1 MFKATSD
8 ESNGN
13 RPLSA
18 GEISRDA
25 SPSGGRDACHAGG
38 MNAPARMGIPLRP
51 DPDASRE
58 RAVASVARAVLASAR
73 GTFENDRAGAAAR
86 IVRTAWPDD
95 RQALR
100 IVTRA
105 ASAPAQ
111 TGVTGW
117 AAEFAITRIEDAL
130 APFGPLSVGAQLLRR
145 GTVLSFVGIH
155 AIQAPGISTAS
166 GAFTSFVAE
175 GAAVPVRQMVTSS
188 GVTFGPRK
196 LGTIFVL
203 TREMIES
210 SNAERLVQLVMTESL
225 SVALDAALFSNAA
238 GTSTQPPGLLNGITP
253 IAAATGGGI
262 AALNKDISALV
273 SAVSAVSA
281 LELVFVTDPGTATR
295 IKMSV
300 FDFPFDVL
308 ASNAVTAGTVI
319 CIGLN
324 GLVSA
329 GEPSPRIDA
338 SRDVEISLDTQPPT
352 DIAGGG
358 GTAVKSMFQ
367 TDEIAIR
374 FVAEMAWALRT
385 PAAIAFVA
393 SVTW

>member
-1 MFKATSD
+1 M
-8 ESNGN
+8 
-13 RPLSA
+13 LM
-18 GEISRDA
+18 
-25 SPSGGRDACHAGG
+25 G
-38 MNAPARMGIPLRP
+38 MNTRPQGIPLVP
-51 DPDASRE
+51 DRSAASR
-58 RAVASVARAVLASAR
+58 VATVSVARAVLAAAR

-86 IVRTAWPDD
+86 IVRAAWPDD
-95 RQALR
+95 RQAFR

-111 TGVTGW
+111 TGVAGW

-145 GTVLSFVGIH
+145 GTVLSFAGIH
-155 AIQAPGISTAS
+155 AIQVPGISTAS

-175 GAAVPVRQMVTSS
+175 GAAIPVRQMVTSS

-210 SNAERLVQLVMTESL
+210 SNAEALVKLVMTESL
-225 SVALDAALFSNAA
+225 SVALDAALFSNVA
-238 GTSTQPPGLLNGITP
+238 GDATRPPGLLNGITP
-253 IAAATGGGI
+253 ITAATGGGL
-262 AALNKDISALV
+262 AAMATDIGKLV
-273 SAVSAVSA
+273 AAVSAVCA
-281 LELVFVTDPGTATR
+281 LDLVFVTDPGTATR
-295 IKMSV
+295 IKMQV
-300 FDFPFDVL
+300 MPGFDFDVL

-319 CIGLN
+319 CVGLP

-329 GEPSPRIDA
+329 GEPTPRIDA
-338 SRDVEISLDTQPPT
+338 SRDVEVSLDTAPPT

-385 PAAIAFVA
+385 PSAIAYVA
-393 SVTW
+393 SISW